1 MNHNEMI
8 NLIKTKFPDKIPI
21 DISNY
26 SCEKIINSKN
36 YKKNSLKTK

>member
-8 NLIKTKFPDKIPI
+8 NLIKTKFTDKIPI

-26 SCEKIINSKN
+26 SFEKIINSKN
-36 YKKNSLKTK
+36 